1 MSQRMNKIPKDRWIY
16 TSILMAGLLL
26 GACRNNVR
34 LEYALQAARENRAEL
49 EEVLKHYEDEPEKQK
64 AARFLIENMPYYHS
78 MQGEKLD
85 SLKGVLASADSLGV
99 VPGLPWYD
107 PNWPSYSPEN
117 LRRTEDV
124 QTVTADFLIRNI
136 DLAFEV
142 WKKRLWNA
150 GLSWEEFCEFLL
162 PYRVGDEALE
172 NWREVCYERYSF
184 LLDSV
189 YTGNDPVE
197 ATRIVCDYLEK
208 EQPFRLSW
216 MFNYPHLG
224 GEFLLKNRIG
234 KCREA
239 CDLIVYVL
247 RALGIPAAF
256 DFYTL
261 SAENPSGHIWVVVKD
276 STDSWLPFNFPY
288 SRPERGNYFI
298 DNQRPSVIYRQYFG
312 RQWGKSRE
320 FLKDADV
327 PVEFKNE
334 FRKNVSDNYFHTN
347 LEIPVE
353 KATGKYVC
361 LGVFGIHG
369 WRGVDIAQVKRGKA
383 VFRNIGPEQI
393 YILMY
398 CKNGLYV
405 PLGNPFYFD
414 GHAARE
420 FEAVTNQLDSVVL
433 YRKFPLSERIKE
445 YMAGMKGGRFE
456 AFCDRNFH
464 QPILMYQV
472 EEAPQIN
479 LNRVSLKTPVRC
491 RYVRY
496 VSASTEYA
504 EVAEMYF
511 GGHGEEWIPVDSWG
525 DAPASIGT
533 GAYQVYDN
541 NPLTYYISSQGGAS
555 ITLDLGKTVWV
566 DKLTFMPRNDDNFI
580 RIGDEYELFYW
591 GNGRWQSLGRQ
602 KATDIQLVYE
612 NVPDGALLHLHDWSR
627 GKEELPFYMENGKQV
642 FVSEGID

>member
-1 MSQRMNKIPKDRWIY
+1 MNKSAWNRL
-16 TSILMAGLLL
+16 TCLGMLLGMLL
-26 GACRNNVR
+26 GACRNDMR
-34 LEYALQAARENRAEL
+34 LEYALQAAGENRAEL
-49 EEVLKHYEDEPEKQK
+49 ERVLAYYEDEPEKRK

-124 QTVTADFLIRNI
+124 RTVTADFLIRNI

-142 WKKRLWNA
+142 WKKRPWNTE
-150 GLSWEEFCEFLL
+150 LSWEEFCEFLL

-172 NWREVCYERYSF
+172 NWREVCYRRYSF

-189 YTGNDPVE
+189 YTGSDPVE
-197 ATRIVCDYLEK
+197 AVKVVVDYLEQ
-208 EQPFRLSW
+208 ERPFRLSW

-224 GEFLLKNRIG
+224 GKFLLEQRIG

-256 DFYTL
+256 DFYTY

-276 STDSWLPFNFPY
+276 STDSWIPFNFPY

-298 DNQRPSVIYRQYFG
+298 DNQRPSVIYRQCFG
-312 RQWGKSRE
+312 RQWDKSRR

-334 FRKNVSDNYFHTN
+334 FRKRVSDNYFHSD
-347 LEIPVE
+347 LEVKTE
-353 KATGKYVC
+353 DTAGRFVC

-369 WRGVDIAQVKRGKA
+369 WREVDIASVKHGKA
-383 VFRNIGPEQI
+383 VFKNMGPEQI
-393 YILMY
+393 YILMD
-398 CKNGLYV
+398 CRNGLCI
-405 PLGNPFYFD
+405 PAGNPFYFD
-414 GHAARE
+414 GAGLRA
-420 FEAVTNQLDSVVL
+420 FEARMDRLDSVVL

-445 YMAGMKGGRFE
+445 YMAGMRGGRFE
-456 AFCDRNFH
+456 LSCDRDFR
-464 QPILMYQV
+464 QSALMWQV

-479 LNRVSLKTPVRC
+479 LNRVALEKPLKG

-496 VSASTEYA
+496 VSAPGEYA
-504 EVAEMYF
+504 EVAEMHFY
-511 GGHGEEWIPVDSWG
+511 GGGQEWVPTDSWA
-525 DAPASIGT
+525 DAPASVGT

-555 ITLDLGKTVWV
+555 ITVDLGREVWI
-566 DKLTFMPRNDDNFI
+566 DELTFMPRNDDNFI

-591 GNGRWQSLGRQ
+591 GDDGWQSLGRQ
-602 KATDIQLVYE
+602 EATDMQLVYE
-612 NVPDGALLHLHDWSR
+612 NVPAGALLHLHDWTR
-627 GKEELPFYMENGKQV
+627 GKEELPFYIEDGNQV